1 MSNNVHLGRKGN
13 DDSFF
18 FEMMILKLAYQNIIL
33 SI

>member
-13 DDSFF
+13 DSFF